1 MRRES
6 PSSIN
11 TYMNC
16 GYKYY
21 LHYNK
26 GIYFESG
33 DAAGFGKAVHKVN
46 EMFWPE
52 YVTRTDPSEALQKTI
67 DEHWRDIGIEYEE
80 AADTCFNN
88 FLASVQENP
97 RLLPLY
103 TELRCENN
111 INNTVTIIDAVY
123 PQKIVDY
130 KTSTQYTIKPKIPN
144 VIQATICVENLKTCF
159 GLDVRHVEFQYLRFK
174 KYQIVDVTDKMI
186 EDVNILLS
194 QIREKIERGEF
205 PKNEKNC
212 FMCEY
217 RLICESEKRLI
228 KKTEEKCIK

>member
-11 TYMNC
+11 TYMDC

-26 GIYFESG
+26 GIKFEAG
-33 DAAGFGKAVHKVN
+33 AAAGFGKAVHKVN
-46 EMFWPE
+46 ELFWPE
-52 YVTRTDPSEALQKTI
+52 YIATYNSSDALQRSI
-67 DEHWRDIGIEYEE
+67 DSNWEDMGLEYED

-88 FLASVQENP
+88 FLTSIEENP
-97 RLLPLY
+97 KLLPLY

-111 INNTVTIIDAVY
+111 INNTVAIIDVVY
-123 PQKIVDY
+123 PSKIVDY

-144 VIQATICVENLKTCF
+144 IIQATMCVENLKTCF
-159 GLDVRHVEFQYLRFK
+159 ELDVRHVEFHYLRFK

-186 EDVNILLS
+186 EDMNILLS
-194 QIREKIERGEF
+194 QTREKIERGEF

-212 FMCEY
+212 FMCDY
-217 RLICESEKRLI
+217 RLICEAEKRLI
-228 KKTEEKCIK
+228 KKVQHV